1 MDMLVRL
8 LISRPAFDEM
18 LTMDWNLGILIAPDD
33 SDSVELEQLQVQC
46 FSKRMLAAGILSA

>member
-18 LTMDWNLGILIAPDD
+18 LTMDWNLAILIDPDD
-33 SDSVELEQLQVQC
+33 SDSVEQLRVC
-46 FSKRMLAAGILSA
+46 LSYVLRVGTKDK